1 MKLFLNALEVEC
13 IIGELPHER
22 IAPQRLSVDVE
33 MTVGDEAAF
42 SDSLGDAVDYA
53 ALSFRVRDVLVAAEC
68 RMIERAARLVAETCL
83 AESGVLSVTAKVT
96 KSGAVEGLGSAS
108 AVWEAGK

>member
-1 MKLFLNALEVEC
+1 
-13 IIGELPHER
+13 
-22 IAPQRLSVDVE
+22 
-33 MTVGDEAAF
+33 MTVGDRAAF
-42 SDSLGDAVDYA
+42 SDSLDDAVDYA
-53 ALSFRVRDVLVAAEC
+53 ALSSRVREALVAAEC

>member
-1 MKLFLNALEVEC
+1 MKLFLNALEVDC

-22 IAPQRLSVDVE
+22 TTPQRLSVDVE
-33 MTVGDEAAF
+33 MAVGDEAAF
-42 SDSLGDAVDYA
+42 SDSLDDAVDYA
-53 ALSFRVRDVLVAAEC
+53 ALSLRVREALAVAEC

-83 AESGVLSVTAKVT
+83 AERGVLSAKAKVT
-96 KSGAVEGLGSAS
+96 KSGTVEGLGSAS

>member
-33 MTVGDEAAF
+33 MTVGDRAAF
-42 SDSLGDAVDYA
+42 SDSLDDAVDYA
-53 ALSFRVRDVLVAAEC
+53 ALSSRVREALVAAEC
-68 RMIERAARLVAETCL
+68 RMIERAARLVVETCL